1 MAKNMTEGKPIKL
14 ILQFAIPLLI
24 GNILQQTYNLI
35 DAALV
40 GKILGE
46 KALAAVGASS
56 SVQFLVMGF
65 CIGVCAGFGVPVAK
79 SFGAGK
85 LKEMR
90 KDIFNA
96 IILVC
101 GLAVILTTAC
111 AVLCPWILHML
122 SVPGDIY
129 ADACDYLLIIFL
141 GIPFSL
147 LYNFLASI
155 LRSIGDSRTPFIF
168 LAVSTVLNIVL
179 DLGCILVLG
188 WGCAGAAIAT
198 VAAQGISGICCLV
211 YIIRKVKILH
221 LEKEARK
228 TDRKS
233 FAKMLVMG
241 FPMGIQYSITAIGS
255 MVMQSA
261 NNGLG
266 SVCVSGFTAGM
277 RIKQFAMCPFDAVAT
292 GVSVFAGQNLGAKKM
307 DRVRKG
313 IKQGIAISVLY
324 GIAIGLVLIFG
335 GRMLTLMFVDKEA
348 VAVLD
353 ASAKYLRC
361 LGCFYWAIGF
371 LNVAR
376 MTVQGLGYPGR
387 AIFSGVTEMIAR
399 IVVSLVFVPM
409 YGFTAIC
416 FADQTAWV
424 SACLYIIPMC
434 IICVR
439 SAEKSVASDACYIRI
454 LEQVEN
460 G

>member
-79 SFGAGK
+79 NFGAGK

-129 ADACDYLLIIFL
+129 ADACDYL
-141 GIPFSL
+141 
-147 LYNFLASI
+147 
-155 LRSIGDSRTPFIF
+155 SIGDSRTPFIF

-179 DLGCILVLG
+179 DLVCILVLG

-198 VAAQGISGICCLV
+198 VAAQAISGICCLV
-211 YIIRKVKILH
+211 YIIKKVKILH

-335 GRMLTLMFVDKEA
+335 GRTLTLMFVDKEA

-361 LGCFYWAIGF
+361 LGCFYWALGF
-371 LNVAR
+371 LNVTR

-439 SAEKSVASDACYIRI
+439 SAEKSVLGSEKTI
-454 LEQVEN
+454 EN
-460 G
+460 NS